1 MHRLLVLSGLAA
13 AIVTIPGLAT
23 AGNPA
28 FPDTVINAT
37 HATHGGARVSDY
49 WTVARM
55 AAASALPTRR
65 VDGDGTAQLRLTDA
79 G

>member
-23 AGNPA
+23 AGNPVSPNTA
-28 FPDTVINAT
+28 IGSAHSAQTGV
-37 HATHGGARVSDY
+37 RVSDT
-49 WTVARM
+49 WTPKRM

-65 VDGDGTAQLRLTDA
+65 GDGDGASRPLIRDA